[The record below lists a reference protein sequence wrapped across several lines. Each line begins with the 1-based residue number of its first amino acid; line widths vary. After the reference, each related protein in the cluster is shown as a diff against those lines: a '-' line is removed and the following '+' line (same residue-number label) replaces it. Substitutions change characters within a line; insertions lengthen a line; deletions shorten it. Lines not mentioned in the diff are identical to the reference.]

1 MAQKRILLIDDD
13 QISLEIL
20 RQALLQAGYEV
31 MVASDGRQGL
41 EKALSESPD
50 LILLDLLL
58 PGLDGYEICARL
70 KEDPRYA
77 SIPIVMLTGVFI
89 TPEDMQRGLQLG
101 AERFLIKADAYI
113 AKPPVYEQLLREV
126 RMLLGEE
133 GLPTSSEKE
142 LILIVDDDGLIRQ
155 LLRETLTGEGYPVVT
170 AKDGQEGWDRFQSS
184 SPDLVLLD
192 VQMPGLDGLEVLQRI
207 REQTA
212 DVAVIIITAYGSE
225 SLSVEAMRQGA
236 DDYITKPFQPWQI
249 VSAVKDNLEKTRLR
263 RLSRQLTARLRDSNM
278 RLMEK
283 HRALEEQNAALQKAL
298 QRLQEAEQTQRNMV
312 SMIVHDLKN
321 PLNVVFISIDL
332 LASDFGDML
341 SDDQR
346 EILRNANMAGQQ
358 MLRLITNLLEVQR
371 LEDGKM
377 PVRPE
382 LLDLTQVLKL
392 MVGQAQPLA
401 DQKDIALSLVVEE
414 PLPFVMADVDLTS
427 RVVANLLDNAIK
439 FTPLDGQ
446 IVVAAKFEDDE
457 VIISVTDNGLGIPA
471 DQQECIFEA
480 FVQAPRQDVRGE
492 ASVGLGLAFCRLAID
507 ALEGRIWVESE
518 LGEGAKFSFA
528 LPANLEGSSGAE

>member
-13 QISLEIL
+13 QISLKVL
-20 RQALLQAGYEV
+20 QQALLQAGYEV
-31 MVASDGRQGL
+31 MIASDGRQGL

-70 KEDPRYA
+70 KEDPHYA

-126 RMLLGEE
+126 RVLLGEE
-133 GLPTSSEKE
+133 GPPTSSEKE
-142 LILIVDDDGLIRQ
+142 LILIVDDDALICQ
-155 LLRETLTGEGYPVVT
+155 LLKETLTSEGYSVVT
-170 AKDGQEGWDRFQSS
+170 AKDGQEGWARFQSS

-212 DVAVIIITAYGSE
+212 EVAVVIITAYGSE
-225 SLSVEAMRQGA
+225 ALSVKAMKQGA

-249 VSAVKDNLEKTRLR
+249 VSAVQDNLEKARLR
-263 RLSRQLTARLRDSNM
+263 RLSRQLTARLRDSNV
-278 RLMEK
+278 RLIEK
-283 HRALEEQNAALQKAL
+283 HRALEAQNATLQKAL

-332 LASDFGDML
+332 LASDFGGML
-341 SDDQR
+341 TDDQR
-346 EILRNANMAGQQ
+346 EILRNANLAGQQ

-377 PVRPE
+377 PVRLE

-401 DQKDIALSLVVEE
+401 DQKDITLSLTAKE
-414 PLPFVMADVDLTS
+414 PLPFVTADVDLTS

-439 FTPLDGQ
+439 FTPLNGQ
-446 IVVAAKFEDDE
+446 IAVVAELKDGEI
-457 VIISVTDNGLGIPA
+457 VVSVADNGPGIPA
-471 DQQECIFEA
+471 NQQASIFEA
-480 FVQAPRQDVRGE
+480 FVQVPQDIRGE

-507 ALEGRIWVESE
+507 ALAGRIWVESE

-528 LPANLEGSSGAE
+528 LPANPEDSSGAE